1 MSSTRVQRSH
11 QERGDGAV
19 PLYPLIR
26 TSRASGSART
36 SRTGRRAKQELPDE
50 QKKELREAFELF
62 DTDKVGSIDY
72 HELKVLMRA
81 LGFQVTKREVLDLVE
96 DVDVQRSGHVDFN
109 DYMEIM
115 RRKVL
120 ARDPDEEI
128 ARAFELFDEDG
139 SGTITLRVC
148 VAIDKMRRVAKE
160 LGENLGDDELQAMI
174 DEFDQN
180 QDGEIDMDEFFM
192 IMKQSTEF

>member
-1 MSSTRVQRSH
+1 MSSTRVHRSH

-19 PLYPLIR
+19 PLYPLSR
-26 TSRASGSART
+26 TSRTSGSART
-36 SRTGRRAKQELPDE
+36 ARTGRRVKQELPEE

-81 LGFQVTKREVLDLVE
+81 LGFQVSKREVLDLVE
-96 DVDVQRSGHVDFN
+96 DVDVQRSGRVDFN

-139 SGTITLRVC
+139 TGTITLR
-148 VAIDKMRRVAKE
+148 KMRRVAKE

>member
-19 PLYPLIR
+19 PLYPLSR
-26 TSRASGSART
+26 TSRAAGSART

-96 DVDVQRSGHVDFN
+96 DVDVQRSGRVDFN

-139 SGTITLRVC
+139 SGTITLR
-148 VAIDKMRRVAKE
+148 KMRRVAKE

>member
-19 PLYPLIR
+19 PLYPLSR
-26 TSRASGSART
+26 TSKSPASART
-36 SRTGRRAKQELPDE
+36 SRTGRRAKQELPEE
-50 QKKELREAFELF
+50 QKKELKEAFELF

-81 LGFQVTKREVLDLVE
+81 LGFQVTKREVVDLVD
-96 DVDVQRSGHVDFN
+96 DVDVQRSGRVDFN

-139 SGTITLRVC
+139 SGAITLR
-148 VAIDKMRRVAKE
+148 KMRRVAKE

>member
-1 MSSTRVQRSH
+1 MSSSRVQRSR
-11 QERGDGAV
+11 QERGDGSV
-19 PLYPLIR
+19 PLYPLSH
-26 TSRASGSART
+26 TSRAVGS
-36 SRTGRRAKQELPDE
+36 SRTARAGRRAKQELPEE
-50 QKKELREAFELF
+50 QKRELREAFELF
-62 DTDKVGSIDY
+62 DTDKVASIDY

-81 LGFQVTKREVLDLVE
+81 LGFQVTKKEVLELVE
-96 DVDVQRSGHVDFN
+96 DVDVQRSGRVDFN

-139 SGTITLRVC
+139 SGKITLR
-148 VAIDKMRRVAKE
+148 KMRRVAKE

-180 QDGEIDMDEFFM
+180 QDGEIDMNEFFM

>member
-19 PLYPLIR
+19 PLYPLSR
-26 TSRASGSART
+26 TSRTTGSART
-36 SRTGRRAKQELPDE
+36 ARTGRRTKQELPEE
-50 QKKELREAFELF
+50 QKKELKEAFELF

-81 LGFQVTKREVLDLVE
+81 LGFQVSKREVLDLVE
-96 DVDVQRSGHVDFN
+96 DVDVQRSGRVDFN

-139 SGTITLRVC
+139 SGTITLR
-148 VAIDKMRRVAKE
+148 KMRRVAKE

-180 QDGEIDMDEFFM
+180 QDGEIDMDEFSL

>member
-19 PLYPLIR
+19 PLYPLSR
-26 TSRASGSART
+26 TSKTSGSART
-36 SRTGRRAKQELPDE
+36 ARTGRRTKQELPEE
-50 QKKELREAFELF
+50 QKKELKEAFELF

-81 LGFQVTKREVLDLVE
+81 LGFQVSKREVLDLVE
-96 DVDVQRSGHVDFN
+96 DVDVQRSGRVDFN

-139 SGTITLRVC
+139 SGTITLR
-148 VAIDKMRRVAKE
+148 KMRRVAKE

-180 QDGEIDMDEFFM
+180 QDGEIDMGEFFM